1 MQFYV
6 TGYTSSIRKVEYSI
20 RISLNCVFGKSII
33 QTTNTLPLIR
43 TVKNRISD
51 VSDLNLVF
59 CIFLLFIHQLS
70 KAIGRSRDC
79 FGTGV
84 CMF

>member
-43 TVKNRISD
+43 TIGNKKEKAKVVAAVWGDGIDSIPCRTSH
-51 VSDLNLVF
+51 LELRM
-59 CIFLLFIHQLS
+59 IFR
-70 KAIGRSRDC
+70 KG
-79 FGTGV
+79 
-84 CMF
+84 